1 MSVGETNDLTGS
13 IFKPDDKASIDELLT
28 KCRRADY
35 ILEEMLTN
43 ECSLDAINPSS
54 LNTVRVYTL
63 IQRNGQ
69 TKILGIMLRVGRN
82 GNHVDNWGSGGIG
95 YNFDVETGICVDYGR
110 DKKNRPYIFHPD
122 SNIQMVGFHLPK
134 FEELKLY
141 VTRLSQV
148 CPQARYV
155 GWDIAITPSGFALV
169 EMNCPGGHDFLQAFG
184 EPFGDVL
191 KKELM

>member
-1 MSVGETNDLTGS
+1 
-13 IFKPDDKASIDELLT
+13 
-28 KCRRADY
+28 
-35 ILEEMLTN
+35 
-43 ECSLDAINPSS
+43 
-54 LNTVRVYTL
+54 
-63 IQRNGQ
+63 
-69 TKILGIMLRVGRN
+69 
-82 GNHVDNWGSGGIG
+82 
-95 YNFDVETGICVDYGR
+95 
-110 DKKNRPYIFHPD
+110 
-122 SNIQMVGFHLPK
+122 MVGFHLPK

-169 EMNCPGGHDFLQAFG
+169 EMNCPGGHVFLQAFG